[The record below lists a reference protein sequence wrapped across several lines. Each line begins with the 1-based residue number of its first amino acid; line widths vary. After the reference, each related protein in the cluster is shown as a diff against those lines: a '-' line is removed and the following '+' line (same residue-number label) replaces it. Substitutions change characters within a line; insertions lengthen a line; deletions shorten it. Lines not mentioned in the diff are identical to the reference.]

1 MIFKEVFQ
9 TKNVWNW
16 KNTCDMIVLHHTAT
30 PPWTTKWNLNV
41 LLWKT
46 SRLVSAHYLVDDLWD
61 IYKLANDSDI
71 TFHAWDSSWKWR
83 NNLNR
88 FAIWIEI
95 VWPWFTDKQRKSV
108 EELAKYLIEKYWI
121 SKDNV
126 VRHKDIAP
134 KRKNDVDDSFWSDK
148 FKTWDEYKNNLFSK
162 KETMSKYTELMN
174 NVIKETWFTPLFNSH
189 EWDAPLTEKE
199 TKELFEIAF
208 ARFAQRLSK

>member
-1 MIFKEVFQ
+1 MKFDLVLDTNKK
-9 TKNVWNW
+9 TAW
-16 KNTCDMIVLHHTAT
+16 KNTCEILVFHHTWG
-30 PPWTTKWNLNV
+30 WTFKSNMN
-41 LLWKT
+41 
-46 SRLVSAHYLVDDLWD
+46 Y
-61 IYKLANDSDI
+61 LANNPAQASCQFVVWENWEKWQIWNESDI
-71 TFHAWDSSWKWR
+71 LWHTWDSSWKWR

-95 VWPWFTDKQRKSV
+95 VWPWFTEKQRKSV

-208 ARFAQRLSK
+208 ARFAQRLLK